1 MVYVVVALWK
11 AKEGQQDTIARV
23 IEKMTP
29 LSRQEPGCL
38 MYQAHRSLSDPRLFF
53 LYEQYVDEAA
63 YQAHMESPHAKQYAW
78 SEGIPNLESRER
90 FFYEML
96 NPSFGEQP
104 DGS

>member
-11 AKEGQQDTIARV
+11 AKEGQEDTIVRV

-38 MYQAHRSLSDPRLFF
+38 MYQGHRSLSDPRLFF

-63 YQAHMESPHAKQYAW
+63 YQAHVESPHAKQYAW
-78 SEGIPNLESRER
+78 GEGIPNLESRER
-90 FFYEML
+90 FFYEL
-96 NPSFGEQP
+96 LDPSFGEQP
-104 DGS
+104 GGS